1 MLRMHMTI
9 MNAAK
14 PSKGASPWQQQP
26 LVRHKE
32 TPIQATVLGCR
43 VLVFVLVSALATGVG
58 PLAHEARQRVPGNWV
73 KGSKS
78 FSRRACRCGSRHQ

>member
-1 MLRMHMTI
+1 MTI

-58 PLAHEARQRVPGNWV
+58 RLLLTKPGSVFLGIRSKEQRAFLVARAGAGPGIN
-73 KGSKS
+73 KP
-78 FSRRACRCGSRHQ
+78 

>member
-43 VLVFVLVSALATGVG
+43 VLVSALATGVG
-58 PLAHEARQRVPGNWV
+58 RLLLTKPGSV
-73 KGSKS
+73 FLGIGSKGQ
-78 FSRRACRCGSRHQ
+78 RAFLVARAGAGPGINKP